1 MAESCPVIGVQALG
15 SEITVQAC
23 TPRAVRVRF
32 FGPPVVAEA
41 AYVERTDWP
50 DVAAVPP
57 PPALSGSGQVI
68 STGRLV
74 VQVDDSG
81 AYPQLSVYD
90 EAGRRL
96 FGTPA
101 AGALAREQV
110 TDAATGQAR
119 GRVTVQLQR
128 SRSSYDDDVHFYG
141 LGQGGGMQLDRLGTS
156 RLFWNSQVGHG
167 SGVDFGVPLL
177 VASGPIGAYGLFF
190 DTTAMARLDTAR
202 GSGGLTLRYEAEAS
216 SFDLYILAGPTPAD
230 VLEAYAELTGFPSMP
245 PRWALGFL
253 QSTRFFKQT
262 AEIIE
267 LAETMRA
274 KQLPCDALIF
284 LSTYGGAMGW
294 NAGVGHVSFHE
305 TLWPDPAGT
314 LGRLQDDLG
323 FKVVTH
329 EYPVLHPDAPQYA
342 EAEQRGFLLDVAY
355 PAPAALPTPT
365 DQREAIHQAQRYH
378 ENQRFIDFTNPEAR
392 VWWWEQHRHLV
403 ELGVAGWWL
412 DGGEGPSGPAPLHR
426 GDSTLLHNAF
436 DLYRFRA
443 FAEGEVRDRPD
454 GRPWMLC
461 RSGAAG
467 MQRFGAGSWTG
478 DINTT
483 FTTFAAQP
491 LLGLGLAMSG
501 VPYWGT
507 DIGGFYP
514 SALNG
519 ELYARWFQFGTF
531 SPIFRAHGWEVE
543 RHLPWAHGP
552 EVEAICKRYLELR
565 MRLLPYIYTLAWA
578 AHTRGQ
584 PIMRPLAFQY
594 PADPNVWELGSQYL
608 FGPDLLVAPVTQAG
622 ASHWS
627 VYLPE
632 GSWYDYWTS
641 EQHQGGRA
649 VSVAVPLDTV
659 PLFARGGSIIP
670 LGPAMQHTGERPLDN
685 LTLLV
690 YPGAP
695 GQSGSLTL
703 YEDDGVS
710 QAHQSGEHALTAVTS
725 AFDDGATSVEVGA
738 TDGVYAGQ
746 PASRDLT
753 VRIWQA
759 AQPISVTIQRAGAAV
774 VAVPVAATA
783 NGTEPFWRWDEGRWV
798 SVTIPGA
805 DVWDTIRVEVR
816 R

>member
-1 MAESCPVIGVQALG
+1 MANLCPVIDMPALG
-15 SEITVQAC
+15 STVEVRAC
-23 TPRAVRVRF
+23 TPRAVRVRY
-32 FGPPVVAEA
+32 FGAPDVAEA

-50 DVAAVPP
+50 DVPQVAPRP
-57 PPALSGSGQVI
+57 LSGTGQII
-68 STGRLV
+68 STGHLTVR
-74 VQVDDSG
+74 VDDSG
-81 AYPQLSVYD
+81 PLPQLAVYD
-90 EAGRRL
+90 SRGRRL

-101 AGALAREQV
+101 GQSLTREVV
-110 TDAATGQAR
+110 TDAESGQHR
-119 GRVTVQLQR
+119 GRVVVLFQR
-128 SRSSYDDDVHFYG
+128 SRTSYDDDVHFYG

-177 VASGPIGAYGLFF
+177 VASGPVGAYGLFF

-202 GSGGLTLRYEAEAS
+202 GSGGLTLRYEAES
-216 SFDLYILAGPTPAD
+216 PSVDVYVLAGPTPAD
-230 VLEAYAELTGFPSMP
+230 VLEAYADLTGFPAMP

-253 QSTRFFKQT
+253 QSTRFFQET
-262 AEIIE
+262 DDILE
-267 LAETMRA
+267 LARTMRA
-274 KQLPCDALIF
+274 KELPCDALIF
-284 LSTYGGAMGW
+284 LSTYGTSMGW

-305 TLWPDPAGT
+305 TLWSDPAAT
-314 LGRLQDDLG
+314 LGILQDDLG
-323 FKVVTH
+323 FRTVTH

-342 EAEQRGFLLDVAY
+342 EAEARGFLLDVAY
-355 PAPAALPTPT
+355 PAPASLPTPT
-365 DQREAIHQAQRYH
+365 DQREATHLAQRYH

-392 VWWWEQHRHLV
+392 VWWWEQHRHLID
-403 ELGVAGWWL
+403 LGVAGWWL

-443 FAEGEVRDRPD
+443 FAEGEWRDRPD

-514 SALNG
+514 NALNG

-543 RHLPWAHGP
+543 RHVPWAHGP
-552 EVEAICKRYLELR
+552 EVEAICKKYLELR
-565 MRLLPYIYTLAWA
+565 MRLMPYIYTLAWQ

-584 PIMRPLAFQY
+584 PLMRPLAYQY

-622 ASHWS
+622 ATHWS
-627 VYLPE
+627 VYLPA
-632 GSWYDYWTS
+632 GDWYDFWTGDR
-641 EQHQGGRA
+641 HKGGQA
-649 VSVAVPLDTV
+649 ISVGVPLDTMPV
-659 PLFARGGSIIP
+659 FARGGSIVP
-670 LGPAMQHTGERPLDN
+670 LGPTMQRTDERPLDN

-695 GQSGSLTL
+695 GTSGTCTL
-703 YEDDGVS
+703 YEDDGAT
-710 QAHQSGEHALTAVTS
+710 QAHQRGESALSMVTS
-725 AFDDGATSVEVGA
+725 AFGEGAVRVEVCA
-738 TDGVYAGQ
+738 TAGTYRGQ
-746 PASRDLT
+746 PPSRDLT
-753 VRIWQA
+753 VRIWHPARPTRVTVRRSGGEAVTVSEGAQA
-759 AQPISVTIQRAGAAV
+759 GDGASWAWESPYWVTVRVPHVDVRSVLT
-774 VAVPVAATA
+774 
-783 NGTEPFWRWDEGRWV
+783 
-798 SVTIPGA
+798 
-805 DVWDTIRVEVR
+805 VEVLG
-816 R
+816 